1 MRLAPRGRF
10 AQQNKTGFT
19 SPPDHARRAAAAPQ
33 APRLPHA
40 RVWRVA
46 ESSRVSGLLLR
57 RLRRASVG
65 MFTMGRALRVGR
77 QRRVAKD
84 LKKNYTPISAD
95 DAKASWV
102 AEYEA
107 GDDHCLHLC
116 GNQPVRPAGVT

>member
-77 QRRVAKD
+77 QGRVEGEGRCCEGHR
-84 LKKNYTPISAD
+84 PE
-95 DAKASWV
+95 V
-102 AEYEA
+102 
-107 GDDHCLHLC
+107 C
-116 GNQPVRPAGVT
+116 GPRMVQEVGSHGAVLGEVR

>member
-1 MRLAPRGRF
+1 MIST
-10 AQQNKTGFT
+10 Q
-19 SPPDHARRAAAAPQ
+19 
-33 APRLPHA
+33 
-40 RVWRVA
+40 VA
-46 ESSRVSGLLLR
+46 EPPGLSRLLLR
-57 RLRRASVG
+57 RVRRARLG